1 MIRLKWSNNSMMLLS
16 VLLAILLWIYV
27 TNVQNPVKEQE
38 FRVNLDVRGEV
49 PQGLTMAGMP
59 KTVTVRVQGKNAQLT
74 GIQAADFQAIVEL
87 GPLEE
92 GETTRTVQITAPSGL
107 QVVQVNPARV
117 NLELESII
125 QKQVPVTVA
134 IRGEPVTGYY
144 ALEPAIQPTAV
155 LIRGPARIINEIKSL
170 EVTANISGASQ
181 NVDQTLMVPLPEGVT
196 SSPDRV
202 KVLVPVT
209 QAQPYKVLP
218 VVVKTTGTLP
228 EQYQLVRAIPQP
240 ATVQVYAPVEVLN
253 NLENITTENIRLDG
267 ITDNVLKEAR
277 LLLPEGVIDMIPGR
291 VEVSIQVRPKQPQAT
306 DPPPTTPP
314 TTQQPPPATEP
325 VTQDQQ
331 N

>member
-117 NLELESII
+117 NLELEVSF
-125 QKQVPVTVA
+125 
-134 IRGEPVTGYY
+134 RS
-144 ALEPAIQPTAV
+144 
-155 LIRGPARIINEIKSL
+155 R
-170 EVTANISGASQ
+170 
-181 NVDQTLMVPLPEGVT
+181 
-196 SSPDRV
+196 
-202 KVLVPVT
+202 
-209 QAQPYKVLP
+209 
-218 VVVKTTGTLP
+218 
-228 EQYQLVRAIPQP
+228 YQ
-240 ATVQVYAPVEVLN
+240 
-253 NLENITTENIRLDG
+253 
-267 ITDNVLKEAR
+267 
-277 LLLPEGVIDMIPGR
+277 
-291 VEVSIQVRPKQPQAT
+291 
-306 DPPPTTPP
+306 
-314 TTQQPPPATEP
+314 
-325 VTQDQQ
+325 
-331 N
+331 